1 MTDPDLEI
9 RGGGG
14 SGHPDPEI
22 RGGTVPPKIFSAP
35 WAPFWSKNKG
45 EGGTP
50 GPSPRSPP
58 LKCGREEKPDAK
70 AVFCPFTVFKK
81 TMPFASINCVDY
93 FTF

>member
-22 RGGTVPPKIFSAP
+22 RGRTVPPQIFSAP

-45 EGGTP
+45 EGA
-50 GPSPRSPP
+50 GPLAPPIDPP
-58 LKCGREEKPDAK
+58 LECGREEKPDAK
-70 AVFCPFTVFKK
+70 AVFCLFIVF
-81 TMPFASINCVDY
+81 
-93 FTF
+93 

>member
-22 RGGTVPPKIFSAP
+22 RGEQSHPKFFR
-35 WAPFWSKNKG
+35 PFGPHFGLKIRG
-45 EGGTP
+45 GGGTP